1 MGPEDHM
8 KRMHGVGQIG
18 SKTLYFNPVISA
30 LAAGGVWGFVIWA
43 MIRKDDAAAD
53 AADAQAW
60 VTDVWNWLYM
70 ISQNVWIVVLLY
82 LLYKHYNLKLGKDTD
97 KPEFS
102 DATYFAMLFSC
113 GVATGLWYFT
123 AEAMWHYEGYNT
135 PRWMDKEMFND
146 NTRAEHALMVTF
158 FHWGLHGWIPYTVVG
173 ALIAIL
179 TYRRGFP
186 MSMRF
191 TLYPLIGE
199 LCYGFLGDLIEV
211 MSILCTIFGV
221 CTSLGLGAM
230 QINKGLQRLDRGT
243 YRGQDTFGCDN
254 EADRVCNGLTGI
266 EQSTNVQI
274 WIVVVIT
281 LLATLS
287 VVMGLKK
294 GIAFLSQVAFGLSF
308 FIVLSVLF
316 LDETWYIL
324 NALTSSLGYYIW
336 YLPKIAFHTD
346 AWEELGSA
354 SDGLGGAPDNRG
366 GEAGWM
372 NAWTIFYWGWWI
384 SWGPFVGTFLA
395 RISKGRTL
403 GNFIL
408 ATLIVPSLWSFI
420 FMGTFGAA
428 QIRITNQAKA
438 AGLTGDSSLPELIYG
453 SLADKSVIGYNVT
466 DANGVFSHWQP
477 VDDGTVRLYSLA
489 TEDVL
494 FEHLQSYGGEGWSF
508 FMTII
513 TLICIVLYFV
523 TSSDSASFVV
533 DILAANGMENPPL
546 AQKIFWAFTEGAAAA
561 ALLASANDDDPGSA
575 LNAVRALPIILGLPY
590 TFLLF
595 WMCQGLLLVCREESG
610 DLMITRKNFT
620 VFFINLEPTSFLAIL
635 VPFVPLGEVAAKTW
649 NGSKVF
655 YSLAFGAVWT
665 SMIVFICLSA
675 VDSAFGMMAVSIYFM
690 MGLAVAGLRVAMRN
704 KLGITGDMVSDA
716 CVCCFAFPFAVGQLA
731 AETFV
736 LAGSEKDHQQ
746 SSVPESMDETEQL
759 KDGATNI

>member
-1 MGPEDHM
+1 M

-18 SKTLYFNPVISA
+18 SKVLYFNPVITA

-43 MIRKDDAAAD
+43 MVGKEEAAAD

-70 ISQNVWIVVLLY
+70 ISQNIWIVVLLY
-82 LLYKHYNLKLGKDTD
+82 LLYKYYNLKLGKDTD
-97 KPEFS
+97 EPEFS

-135 PRWMDKEMFND
+135 PRWMDTMMFND
-146 NTRAEHALMVTF
+146 NTRAEHAMMVTF

-199 LCYGFLGDLIEV
+199 LCYGFLGDLVEV

-230 QINKGLQRLDRGT
+230 QINKGLVRLDRGT
-243 YRGQDTFGCDN
+243 FHGKDTLGCDDG
-254 EADRVCNGLTGI
+254 ADRVCNGVFEL
-266 EQSTNVQI
+266 EESTSVQI
-274 WIVVVIT
+274 WIIVIIT

-308 FIVLSVLF
+308 FLVLSILF
-316 LDETWYIL
+316 LDNTWYIL
-324 NALTSSLGYYIW
+324 NALTSSLGYYLW
-336 YLPKIAFHTD
+336 YLPKISFHTD

-366 GEAGWM
+366 GAAGWM

-408 ATLIVPSLWSFI
+408 ATLILPSLWSFF

-428 QIRITNQAKA
+428 QIRISNQAIA
-438 AGLTGDSSLPELIYG
+438 AGLTGNSSLPETVYG
-453 SLADKSVIGYNVT
+453 ALANKSVIGFNVE
-466 DANGVFSHWQP
+466 DADGVSYWQP
-477 VDDGTVRLYSLA
+477 VDDSTVRLYALA

-494 FEHLQSYGGEGWSF
+494 FEHIQAYGGQDWGT
-508 FMTII
+508 FMTVI
-513 TLICIVLYFV
+513 TLITIVLYFV

-533 DILAANGMENPPL
+533 DILAANGMQDPPL
-546 AQKIFWAFTEGAAAA
+546 AQKVFWAFTEGAAAA
-561 ALLASANDDDPGSA
+561 ALLASANDDDPKAA
-575 LNAVRALPIILGLPY
+575 LNAVKALPIILGLPY

-595 WMCQGLLLVCREESG
+595 WMCQGLLIVCQEEAG
-610 DLMITRKNFT
+610 DLSITRKNFS
-620 VFFINLEPTSFLAIL
+620 VFLINVEPTSFLAIFF
-635 VPFVPLGEVAAKTW
+635 PFVPLGEVAAKTW
-649 NGSKVF
+649 NGSRLF
-655 YSLAFGAVWT
+655 YSVAYGAVWT
-665 SMIVFICLSA
+665 ALIVFICLSA
-675 VDSAFGMMAVSIYFM
+675 VDSAFGTMAISIYFI
-690 MGLAVAGLRVAMRN
+690 MGLGVAGLRVATRN
-704 KLGITGDMVSDA
+704 KLGITGDMISDA

-731 AETFV
+731 AESFELV
-736 LAGSEKDHQQ
+736 VNEQKELQ
-746 SSVPESMDETEQL
+746 SLEPENTGETEQL
-759 KDGATNI
+759 KEGEVNI